1 MSNLIARQ
9 FHEQWKTTASW
20 ITGRLDSFTDDE
32 LALEIAPGKN
42 HGVWILGHLIESE
55 DDLSKYIGKGE
66 MIFPHY
72 EEIFGQGS
80 ILRPAHD
87 YPPVAQ
93 LRREWKQVLAKNDA
107 LLAAMTDEEWN
118 EPHTQLCAG
127 ETDDFF
133 RTKGRC
139 VSIWCLHQMY
149 HCGQLGALTLVA
161 RAMPAELAEV

>member
-20 ITGRLDSFTDDE
+20 ITGHLDSFTDDE

-72 EEIFGQGS
+72 EEIFGQG
-80 ILRPAHD
+80 IVATPGDFGATGE
-87 YPPVAQ
+87 PPTHPELLDWLAVEF
-93 LRREWKQVLAKNDA
+93 RESGWNVKALHRQIVTSAAYRQSSKMTAAVPLSSGSSSSMRVKTPSVTTSMRVA
-107 LLAAMTDEEWN
+107 LLT
-118 EPHTQLCAG
+118 LLSS
-127 ETDDFF
+127 
-133 RTKGRC
+133 RTR
-139 VSIWCLHQMY
+139 
-149 HCGQLGALTLVA
+149 
-161 RAMPAELAEV
+161 